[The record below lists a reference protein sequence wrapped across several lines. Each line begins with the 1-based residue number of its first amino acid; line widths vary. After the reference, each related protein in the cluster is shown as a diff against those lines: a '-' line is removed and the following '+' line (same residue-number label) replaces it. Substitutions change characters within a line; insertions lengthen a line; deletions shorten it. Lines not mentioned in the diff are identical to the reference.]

1 MFQKQTSI
9 MKNKQANI
17 CLNNIHIR
25 TESFSNK

>member
-1 MFQKQTSI
+1 MFQTQTPI

-25 TESFSNK
+25 TESLFQ